1 MNFLRL
7 FFLILIPAA
16 LVGFFVLI
24 TVLGPKSVDY
34 SEISFDTD
42 ISEVSGA
49 LRLKS
54 IDFENT
60 FKKIAAFKKIAE
72 EDYIL
77 LLNAIK
83 YQKQYIAQLP
93 YYSKDAEGRL
103 KDLEKR
109 YDQVASEPYFEKSLE
124 FELESKLLYKAE
136 DFDQALNLIKE
147 AIQYQ
152 YDINEL
158 FPLSPRRDLNRL
170 AQLNRQ
176 RNYLEAYP
184 LYRKLLE
191 FEAKGDALSQE
202 GEWEAA
208 AEQIEGAVDLQFILN
223 SEYRGSKLS
232 DSKRLAE
239 LKRRY
244 IQFKSERAYQAIESI
259 IAVADKL
266 IDQQE
271 YLPASALYEEAMLSQ
286 RKLNELYPEGPYS
299 SEDSVINLIRRSQ
312 TAASYQ
318 LGNDI
323 ISLELQ
329 IDNDLR
335 NRNHV
340 AAQQKVLLAS
350 NAISKMKEEFPK
362 SSYNDDSLDLKIR
375 YLNLIR
381 NDIGFLQDRIY
392 DMLLPVPGYEEIQML
407 KTEVT
412 QALYVTII
420 GINPSR
426 TIGDLK
432 PVESVSWAEANEF
445 CKRLSW
451 VIGQTVRLPKEYE
464 FRAALGK
471 LRYVKLEN
479 HVISRE
485 EKTGLSDVASKDAL
499 NNGYQDLLGN
509 LSEWLSSLYAYKDE
523 PVSHIGGHFGD
534 SYEVIYAVPKRTT
547 NRNERSR
554 LVGFRFVVEIP

>member
-1 MNFLRL
+1 MNYLRS
-7 FFLILIPAA
+7 FFVIVIPAA
-16 LVGFFVLI
+16 LVVFFALI
-24 TVLGPKSVDY
+24 TALGPKSVDY

-54 IDFENT
+54 VDFENAFEEIAT
-60 FKKIAAFKKIAE
+60 LKKIPE
-72 EDYIL
+72 EDYDL

-93 YYSKDAEGRL
+93 YYSKEEEGRL

-136 DFDQALNLIKE
+136 DFDMALSTIKQAIKF
-147 AIQYQ
+147 Q

-184 LYRKLLE
+184 LYCNLLE
-191 FEAKGDALSQE
+191 FEAKADALSQE

-208 AEQIEGAVDLQFILN
+208 AEQIEGAIDLQFILN

-232 DSKRLAE
+232 DSQRLAD

-244 IQFKSERAYQAIESI
+244 IQFKSERAYQAIEST
-259 IAVADKL
+259 IAAADKF
-266 IDQQE
+266 IDRQE

-329 IDNDLR
+329 IDDDLR

-340 AAQQKVLLAS
+340 AAQEKVLRAS

-381 NDIGFLQDRIY
+381 NDIGFLQDRTY
-392 DMLLPVPGYEEIQML
+392 DMLLPVPGHEEIQML

-412 QALYVTII
+412 QALYATII
-420 GINPSR
+420 GVNPSR
-426 TIGDLK
+426 TIGDFK

-445 CKRLSW
+445 CKRLTW
-451 VIGQTVRLPKEYE
+451 VIGQTVRLPKEFE

-509 LSEWLSSLYAYKDE
+509 LSEWLSSLYAYEDE

-534 SYEVIYAVPKRTT
+534 SYEVIYGVPKRTT